1 MQRVYFAGGCFW
13 GVEYYFLNLQGVI
26 STRAGYMGGR
36 TKYPNYEEVCTKQS
50 GHAEIVEVVFD
61 ETKVTYQDI
70 AKLFFEIHDP
80 GQLNRQGPDI
90 GDQYRSEIFYTTQ
103 EQKII
108 SQELMDILMEK
119 GFTVVTKL
127 TKAEI
132 FWAAEEYHQK
142 YYSKNGHK
150 PYCHIRKAKFD

>member
-1 MQRVYFAGGCFW
+1 
-13 GVEYYFLNLQGVI
+13 
-26 STRAGYMGGR
+26 MGGR